1 MAITDAEAARQMAE
15 LHPDLHQSRQIAFG
29 QNYLEDLEKGTGT
42 SQYYT
47 GFGLAPDWVTGA
59 IGAPATTPVVQ
70 EPTAGDAQVA
80 SQIAAQDRD
89 AGITGA
95 SAIQPTI
102 SDPFLASGAAGGERL
117 PTMDQAGAIAAVTQP
132 EAYNIPG
139 TMPQT
144 PVSGVWGPQDYLQPE
159 PFVQDPTGMIPQL
172 GSQEDPAWWESARD
186 KFVTTGQDVGNIFTD
201 LAGQGIDVAKMA
213 GSAILNFIQPG
224 LGLMTQMLPQDTPI
238 DKFNREYALGGDLY
252 QNVVSQVDDPKFEGR
267 LEGYADDLIAGT
279 GEGKDPFGKN
289 TVSLAGDY
297 PAYATKTYN
306 ELIEKQKQRATE
318 DKELTQFD
326 KDRLDYYG
334 HVSGLT
340 GKTNIPGTPLMV
352 DDSPLKTFPGGDI
365 IPLEKPDIDEGFQT
379 RFTAKDEEAW
389 KGPGEISGVA
399 GTTIVDPNRI
409 DSTVKVG
416 RGALGTMDRT
426 KAYPD
431 YSEVTG
437 IEGPPSEI
445 YRDPI
450 MDIAAE
456 QAARENALQEELE
469 AYRDPIRDMVPVD
482 DRMPENLG
490 LQPYESWM
498 DYEDPI
504 MGMVDEDLIDLGD
517 PLGDERIVPERE
529 GLIADK
535 QMAME
540 FERQQV
546 AEREEMERAAIARE
560 EAAVRAS
567 LEAAQRAEDEQRARN
582 REEAAQRDREAA
594 AQQAAAERA
603 AAASRAAAAAAAQ
616 ARDRHRGDG
625 GGGSGAVSTGA
636 GRNPWGRARG
646 GLIRKSYGKGGIVDL
661 L

>member
-1 MAITDAEAARQMAE
+1 MAITDLQAAQEMAAKY
-15 LHPDLHQSRQIAFG
+15 PDLHQSRQIAFG

-289 TVSLAGDY
+289 TVSALGDY
-297 PAYATKTYN
+297 PEYATETYN
-306 ELIEKQKQRATE
+306 ELVTKAKQRVAE
-318 DKELTQFD
+318 GKELSQFD
-326 KDRLDYYG
+326 KDRMEYYG

-340 GKTNIPGTPLMV
+340 GKTNVPGTPLMV
-352 DDSPLKTFPGGDI
+352 DEPMSLDDI
-365 IPLEKPDIDEGFQT
+365 VEEQKAKNELAKIT
-379 RFTAKDEEAW
+379 RDLGIEEAL
-389 KGPGEISGVA
+389 GIPDA
-399 GTTIVDPNRI
+399 I
-409 DSTVKVG
+409 DTVKTIPV
-416 RGALGTMDRT
+416 
-426 KAYPD
+426 
-431 YSEVTG
+431 EETG
-437 IEGPPSEI
+437 LPPQDVLDE
-445 YRDPI
+445 
-450 MDIAAE
+450 IAAE
-456 QAARENALQEELE
+456 
-469 AYRDPIRDMVPVD
+469 
-482 DRMPENLG
+482 
-490 LQPYESWM
+490 
-498 DYEDPI
+498 
-504 MGMVDEDLIDLGD
+504 
-517 PLGDERIVPERE
+517 
-529 GLIADK
+529 
-535 QMAME
+535 
-540 FERQQV
+540 
-546 AEREEMERAAIARE
+546 E
-560 EAAVRAS
+560 EAMRAEV
-567 LEAAQRAEDEQRARN
+567 LANQEAEARAQREMQEQI
-582 REEAAQRDREAA
+582 
-594 AQQAAAERA
+594 AAAEAMEAARLADIDRVNREREARRA
-603 AAASRAAAAAAAQ
+603 AAPITAPVPA
-616 ARDRHRGDG
+616 HIIG
-625 GGGSGAVSTGA
+625 GGGGDYQGGGGQPGSAPTGTA
-636 GRNPWGRARG
+636 GRNPWGRAKG
-646 GLIRKSYGKGGIVDL
+646 GLIRKQYGSGGIVDL